1 MSAPNPATPENPESG
16 EATDVPTTPGADQ
29 STDRDGDVAALKSEA
44 ARWRKALR
52 EAQAEN
58 ERLKLAGAS
67 EAEQA
72 VAKARAEGASEFQ
85 PKWRRAVVQNAAL
98 SVLAERGCPA
108 AEPALRALDL
118 DDVDV
123 DETGRF
129 DRDAIAGKVDDLMRR
144 YPVFAAPGGAP
155 PMPTLTGDSQHRVTN
170 ADQVRPAGKL
180 SDKQTEELLRY
191 GLGH

>member
-1 MSAPNPATPENPESG
+1 MTAPNTATPEAPDTG
-16 EATDVPTTPGADQ
+16 EATDVPTTPGDQ

-44 ARWRKALR
+44 AKWRKALR
-52 EAQAEN
+52 EQQAEN
-58 ERLKLAGAS
+58 ERLKLAGSS

-72 VAKARAEGASEFQ
+72 IAKARAEGAQ
-85 PKWRRAVVQNAAL
+85 QYQQKWRRAVVENAAL

-129 DRDAIAGKVDDLMRR
+129 DRDTVSSKVDDLMRR

-155 PMPTLTGDSQHRVTN
+155 PMPSITGDSQHRVTN
-170 ADQVRPAGKL
+170 ADQVRPTGKL